1 MRIDMVYTQ
10 EEHIMRLAVA
20 VWGCEVSPVFD
31 FAHRILVVQCEEDA
45 ERARY
50 HYEVPDEPM
59 AARAERLRELGVDVL
74 VCGAISSPL
83 AKMVAGLGITLI
95 PWKCGLVDEVLAAYF
110 SGTLE
115 ASRFSLPGSGNEC
128 AIEIKHVQTERREA
142 P

>member
-1 MRIDMVYTQ
+1 
-10 EEHIMRLAVA
+10 MRLAVA

-50 HYEVPDEPM
+50 HYEIPDEPM
-59 AARAERLRELGVDVL
+59 ASRAERLRELGVNVL

-83 AKMVAGLGITLI
+83 AKMVSGLGITLI
-95 PWKCGLVDEVLAAYF
+95 PWKCGLIKEVLVAYF

-115 ASRFSLPGSGNEC
+115 DPRFSLPGSANEC
-128 AIEIKHVQTERREA
+128 AIEIKHNPTEGREA
-142 P
+142 L